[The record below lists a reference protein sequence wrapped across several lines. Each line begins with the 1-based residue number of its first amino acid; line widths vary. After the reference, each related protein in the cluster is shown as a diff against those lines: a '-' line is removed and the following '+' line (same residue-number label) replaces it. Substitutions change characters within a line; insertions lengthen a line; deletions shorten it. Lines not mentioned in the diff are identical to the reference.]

1 MYLWRQKA
9 DWWLPGDAR
18 SVRREEEWITE
29 NHEEIW
35 RNDLKWFKRGYIYIY
50 IKHEIV
56 YFKYVQFIVCQ
67 VHLKKLRKKMT
78 KYYLLKIL
86 NRLL

>member
-50 IKHEIV
+50 K
-56 YFKYVQFIVCQ
+56 
-67 VHLKKLRKKMT
+67 T
-78 KYYLLKIL
+78 
-86 NRLL
+86 